1 MKQIDDVLINYNLD
15 ILKIE
20 SLDKGYASSKWII
33 YTKDGNMYVLKQ
45 VNKQSIQRVDFI
57 LNVESSLGDF
67 CPEIILTKEDML
79 YYVKDNDIYYICEYI
94 DFVDYVLDEDRLEK
108 IGYLLA
114 DLHKNL
120 KTIKLDKNVF
130 LKNEN
135 NYDDLLEY
143 LKYYKDNELLE
154 YVQIIEYKLNI
165 LNELKMENIDF
176 NNLDEQ
182 IIHGDFYQDNVLC
195 VGNQYKVIDFDQ
207 CCHFYR
213 EYEIMRAMF
222 MLCVNTKN
230 SIADILENMRNF
242 VKGYLDNNYIKSPI
256 DAYNLYLYVQANS
269 LSSIRPGD
277 NLNQLKHNFALK
289 RFEIL
294 KILYENKNKIIEIL
308 GDKNMRKP
316 IQVLVLPYKYE
327 GDLIK
332 YMILKRADMSV
343 WQGVAGGV
351 EDGETVLMAAKR
363 ECFEEIGVPLTSEYI
378 ELDSKSTIPVNF
390 IYGNFY
396 WGEDVYNAV
405 EYCYGVLIDKVDIV
419 LSSEHLE
426 YMWVSYDEAFK
437 LFKWDSNRN
446 ALWELDQRLKRIKN
460 KY

>member
-182 IIHGDFYQDNVLC
+182 IIHGDFYQDNV
-195 VGNQYKVIDFDQ
+195 
-207 CCHFYR
+207 
-213 EYEIMRAMF
+213 
-222 MLCVNTKN
+222 
-230 SIADILENMRNF
+230 
-242 VKGYLDNNYIKSPI
+242 
-256 DAYNLYLYVQANS
+256 YVQ
-269 LSSIRPGD
+269 IR
-277 NLNQLKHNFALK
+277 LLVEF
-289 RFEIL
+289 
-294 KILYENKNKIIEIL
+294 LY
-308 GDKNMRKP
+308 
-316 IQVLVLPYKYE
+316 
-327 GDLIK
+327 
-332 YMILKRADMSV
+332 S
-343 WQGVAGGV
+343 
-351 EDGETVLMAAKR
+351 
-363 ECFEEIGVPLTSEYI
+363 
-378 ELDSKSTIPVNF
+378 
-390 IYGNFY
+390 
-396 WGEDVYNAV
+396 
-405 EYCYGVLIDKVDIV
+405 
-419 LSSEHLE
+419 
-426 YMWVSYDEAFK
+426 
-437 LFKWDSNRN
+437 
-446 ALWELDQRLKRIKN
+446 
-460 KY
+460 